1 MLASVVYRL
10 MPCKLMS
17 VTTAHNVKS
26 VPRVNGKKKKIK
38 PLQFY
43 NVK

>member
-1 MLASVVYRL
+1 MLASAVYRL
-10 MPCKLMS
+10 MPSKLMS
-17 VTTAHNVKS
+17 VTIAHNVES
-26 VPRVNGKKKKIK
+26 VPRMNGEKKKIK